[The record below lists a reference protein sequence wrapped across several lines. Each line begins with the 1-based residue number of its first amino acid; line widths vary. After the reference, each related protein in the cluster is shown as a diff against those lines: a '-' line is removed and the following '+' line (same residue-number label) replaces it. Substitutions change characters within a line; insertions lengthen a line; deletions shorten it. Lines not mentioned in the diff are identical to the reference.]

1 MAPYQKFGK
10 ALHSLRRKYHTT
22 KKELCSALE
31 INEEFLARLELG
43 HERPSE
49 EIVEQ
54 MISLFSLDDQL
65 SDNLWVLAGYPP
77 ASFEEFASVQIAQ
90 MPLSELKV
98 TYTDMVHISVNNFGV
113 TLNFMQNSSV
123 GNQPMVVSRLG
134 MSKEH
139 ARSVA
144 DIIYKTLDASEKQKS
159 TAKKLPLG
167 LPAPKTEDNSK

>member
-1 MAPYQKFGK
+1 MPPYQKFGK

-22 KKELCSALE
+22 KRELCSALE

-43 HERPSE
+43 NERPTE

-54 MISLFSLDDQL
+54 MISLFSLNDQL
-65 SDNLWVLAGYPP
+65 ADNLWVLAGYPP
-77 ASFEEFASVQIAQ
+77 SSLDELSTVQIAQ

-113 TLNFMQNSSV
+113 TLNFMQNS
-123 GNQPMVVSRLG
+123 GPTNQPMVVSRLG

-139 ARSVA
+139 AKSVA
-144 DIIYKTLDASEKQKS
+144 DIIYKTLDASDKQKAS
-159 TAKKLPLG
+159 VKKLPLG
-167 LPAPKTEDNSK
+167 LPAPKSDTEL